1 MATHIQEIGSMVNFI
16 SEESIH
22 LLLEKFAN
30 AFLKMESAHEK
41 LSKIKSNLRKMKK
54 LVLVLPVAYA
64 LED

>member
-1 MATHIQEIGSMVNFI
+1 MVNFI